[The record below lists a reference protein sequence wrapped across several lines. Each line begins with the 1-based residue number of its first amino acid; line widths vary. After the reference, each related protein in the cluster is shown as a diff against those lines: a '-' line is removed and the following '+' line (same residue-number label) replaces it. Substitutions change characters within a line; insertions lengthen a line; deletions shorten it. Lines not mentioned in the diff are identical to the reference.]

1 MIKQELIKKL
11 DSQDELLSELKDE
24 MNANVICDKIKG
36 LFRKVRGITTGI
48 KEELEQEQKDK
59 LKSRITSDLEGII
72 PRIRELSEEAS
83 GIATAC
89 DSFHESF
96 SRVPDVICD
105 SIPLF
110 THEKS
115 TLLNEIIYKVRNAYS
130 EADECSEKLEQIAND
145 YEEKVEV
152 ELNRLDPENYK
163 LEE

>member
-24 MNANVICDKIKG
+24 MNANLWLIKPKIKG
-36 LFRKVRGITTGI
+36 LFRKFRGITTGI

-59 LKSRITSDLEGII
+59 LKSWITSDLEGII

-83 GIATAC
+83 NISMAC
-89 DSFHESF
+89 DSIYESF
-96 SRVPDVICD
+96 S
-105 SIPLF
+105 
-110 THEKS
+110 THEKN
-115 TLLNEIIYKVRNAYS
+115 TLLNDITYEVRNAYS
-130 EADECSEKLEQIAND
+130 EADECSQRLEQIAND

>member
-11 DSQDELLSELKDE
+11 DSQAELLSELKDE
-24 MNANVICDKIKG
+24 VNANVICDKIKG

-83 GIATAC
+83 DISVAC
-89 DSFHESF
+89 DSIYESF
-96 SRVPDVICD
+96 S
-105 SIPLF
+105 
-110 THEKS
+110 THEKN
-115 TLLNEIIYKVRNAYS
+115 TLLHVITYEVRNAYS
-130 EADECSEKLEQIAND
+130 EADECSQRLEQIADD

>member
-24 MNANVICDKIKG
+24 VNANVICDKIKG

-48 KEELEQEQKDK
+48 KEELEQEQKDILK
-59 LKSRITSDLEGII
+59 LRITSDLEGII
-72 PRIRELSEEAS
+72 PQIRELSEEAS
-83 GIATAC
+83 NISMAC
-89 DSFHESF
+89 DSIYDSF
-96 SRVPDVICD
+96 S
-105 SIPLF
+105 
-110 THEKS
+110 THNA
-115 TLLNEIIYKVRNAYS
+115 LLQDITCEVRNVSS
-130 EADECSEKLEQIAND
+130 EVDECSQRLEQIADD